1 MRRIHIGLNVKNL
14 DASVQFY
21 SDLFGAEPSVLKDDY
36 AKWMLEDPRVN
47 FSVTS
52 RGGLEHDIHFGIQ
65 VDSEEELSD
74 TAGRLRQAGRQV
86 IDEKGAVCCYHRSE
100 KAWVA
105 DPQNLLWETFLT
117 VGEATDYGEDNP
129 ELDALCCASEE
140 PATHRNTG
148 CLP

>member
-1 MRRIHIGLNVKNL
+1 MRRIHIGLNVKDL

-21 SDLFGAEPSVLKDDY
+21 SELFGAGPSVVKDDY

-52 RGGLEHDIHFGIQ
+52 RCGMEHDIHFGIQ
-65 VDSEEELSD
+65 VESEAELSD
-74 TAGRLRQAGRQV
+74 TAGRLREAGRQV
-86 IDEKGAVCCYHRSE
+86 VEEPGAVCCYHRSE

-117 VGEATDYGEDNP
+117 TGEATNYGEDNP
-129 ELDALCCASEE
+129 ELDALCCTS
-140 PATHRNTG
+140 
-148 CLP
+148 

>member
-1 MRRIHIGLNVKNL
+1 MRRIHIGLNVKDL

-21 SDLFGAEPSVLKDDY
+21 SELFGAEPSVLKDDY

-52 RGGLEHDIHFGIQ
+52 RCGIEHDIHFGIQ

-74 TAGRLRQAGRQV
+74 TAGRLRQAGRKV
-86 IDEKGAVCCYHRSE
+86 VDEPNAVCCYHRSE

-117 VGEATDYGEDNP
+117 VGEATEYGEDNS
-129 ELDALCCASEE
+129 ELDALCGAS
-140 PATHRNTG
+140 
-148 CLP
+148 

>member
-1 MRRIHIGLNVKNL
+1 MRRIHIGLNVKDL

-21 SDLFGAEPSVLKDDY
+21 SELFGAEPSVVKDDY

-52 RGGLEHDIHFGIQ
+52 RCGMEHDIHFGIQ
-65 VDSEEELSD
+65 VDSEKELSE
-74 TAGRLRQAGRQV
+74 TADRLRVAGRQV
-86 IDEKGAVCCYHRSE
+86 VDEPGAVCCYHRSE

-117 VGEATDYGEDNP
+117 TGEATDYGEDKA
-129 ELDALCCASEE
+129 ELDALCCNA
-140 PATHRNTG
+140 
-148 CLP
+148 

>member
-14 DASVQFY
+14 NASVQFY
-21 SDLFGAEPSVLKDDY
+21 SELFGVKPGVLKDDY

-52 RGGLEHDIHFGIQ
+52 RCGMEHDIHFGIQ

-74 TAGRLRQAGRQV
+74 TAGRLREAGRQV
-86 IDEKGAVCCYHRSE
+86 VDEPGAVCCYHRSE

-117 VGEATDYGEDNP
+117 VGEATEYGEDNP
-129 ELDALCCASEE
+129 DLDALCCAS
-140 PATHRNTG
+140 
-148 CLP
+148 